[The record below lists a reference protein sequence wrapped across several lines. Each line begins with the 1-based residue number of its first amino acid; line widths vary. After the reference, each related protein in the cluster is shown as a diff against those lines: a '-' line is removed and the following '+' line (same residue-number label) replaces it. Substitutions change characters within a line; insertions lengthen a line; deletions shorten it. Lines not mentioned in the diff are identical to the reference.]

1 MTITKIRKGTKKWG
15 LIQSAKLVTDQYSK
29 AGMKLTLRQIF
40 YRLVAAEVIPN
51 VKASY
56 QSLGRA
62 LTDARKNR
70 IIDPE
75 VFEDRTRTSE
85 METDN
90 VYEKKSMWDNW
101 IEVLE
106 RNVFDY
112 KIDRWAWQ
120 RNKVFVILEKQ
131 ALQSVFAVMCDKLG
145 VTLIVNRGYNSYTQI
160 YEIAKQ
166 IKEKAM
172 KEVPRSAKNMVFLTF
187 GDHDPSG
194 RDIMRNFQQQLNDE
208 EIYGRFKH
216 CSLTLDQIDQYALPP
231 SYVKRK
237 DARAKKFIEE
247 FGDAM
252 VELDALEPVV
262 LQQMV
267 KDEVDK
273 FFDFDSY
280 NDDILP
286 NQKIHLEYFKSMFE
300 GSGIKDFTIEEE
312 EEGDEE

>member
-15 LIQSAKLVTDQYSK
+15 LIQSAKLVTDQYAK
-29 AGMKLTLRQIF
+29 AGMKLTLRQIY

-56 QSLGRA
+56 QSLGKA

-90 VYEKKSMWDNW
+90 VYVMESMWKSW
-101 IEVLE
+101 IEDLE
-106 RNVFDY
+106 NKVNGY
-112 KIDRWAWQ
+112 EIDRWAWQ
-120 RNKVFVILEKQ
+120 RNKVFVVLEKQ
-131 ALQSVFAVMCDKLG
+131 ALQSVFAAMCDKLG

-172 KEVPRSAKNMVFLTF
+172 KEVPRNAKNMVFLTF

-216 CSLTLDQIDQYALPP
+216 CSLTLEQIEQYDLPP
-231 SYVKRK
+231 AYVKRE
-237 DARAKKFIEE
+237 DARAKKFIRE

-252 VELDALEPVV
+252 VELDALEPAV
-262 LQQMV
+262 LQQLV

-273 FFDFDSY
+273 FFDFDAY
-280 NDDILP
+280 NDDILTH
-286 NQKIHLEYFKSMFE
+286 QKTHLKYFKSQFYD
-300 GSGIKDFTIEEE
+300 SGIKNTIDEAKKEEE
-312 EEGDEE
+312 D